1 MAELGYEPSFTGFY
15 CKEVILV
22 KYMMREVMCCSFF
35 FFKGVTEVQRSIPA
49 QAGMGSERVSG
60 KQELVS

>member
-1 MAELGYEPSFTGFY
+1 MAELGYEPSFSD

-22 KYMMREVMCCSFF
+22 KYMMREVMWCPFFF
-35 FFKGVTEVQRSIPA
+35 FFKGVMEAQRSIPA
-49 QAGMGSERVSG
+49 QAGMGLQRVSG

>member
-1 MAELGYEPSFTGFY
+1 MAELGYEPSFSD

-22 KYMMREVMCCSFF
+22 KYMMRAVMWCPFFFF
-35 FFKGVTEVQRSIPA
+35 FFKGVTEAQRSIPA
-49 QAGMGSERVSG
+49 QAGMGLQRVSG

>member
-1 MAELGYEPSFTGFY
+1 ML
-15 CKEVILV
+15 
-22 KYMMREVMCCSFF
+22 FF